1 MGAVNYFTSDYIT
14 LGYDLSVDYNEE
26 DFNSVDELEECCRY
40 DMEDSYE
47 EIKSILEKYSFYFY
61 HVVIK
66 PGYYEGFT
74 VDIENNFSL
83 CFDDYREKQEA
94 QKEIT
99 EIKQFLLEC
108 AAAGLVAVF
117 PGWCTGYKNTPETIQ
132 LINEAVKEMR
142 NEAKHTPTYKNY
154 VAQ

>member
-14 LGYDLSVDYNEE
+14 LGYNLNMDYNEE
-26 DFNSVDELEECCRY
+26 DFDSVDELEECRRW

-47 EIKSILEKYSFYFY
+47 EIKAILEKYSFYYF
-61 HVVIK
+61 HIVLK

-74 VDIENNFSL
+74 VDIENNFSV

-99 EIKQFLLEC
+99 QIKAFLLEC
-108 AAAGLVAVF
+108 AGAGLVSVS
-117 PGWCTGYKNTPETIQ
+117 PGWCTGYKNTPDTIQ
-132 LINEAVKEMR
+132 AIKDAIKEMR
-142 NEAKHTPTYKNY
+142 EETKHTPTYNKY
-154 VAQ
+154 VA

>member
-14 LGYDLSVDYNEE
+14 IGYNLNTEYDEG
-26 DFNSVDELEECCRY
+26 DFDSPEELEDCRRY
-40 DMEDSYE
+40 DMEESYE

-66 PGYYEGFT
+66 LGYYEGFT
-74 VDIENNFSL
+74 VDIENNFG
-83 CFDDYREKQEA
+83 CFYDNYTEKQEA

-99 EIKQFLLEC
+99 QLKAFLLEC
-108 AAAGLVAVF
+108 AGAGLVAVF
-117 PGWCTGYKNTPETIQ
+117 PGWCTGYKSTPETIQ
-132 LINEAVKEMR
+132 LINEAIKEIR

-154 VAQ
+154 VA